1 MNTKIIKLLIIAFV
15 GCIQLSFSQKQ
26 TPNQSTKAPKIPLD
40 SATKLITYQ
49 EIVKSKFT
57 KTQLYR
63 RAIEWVSANFVNSQE
78 ATNIRD
84 ENNGILEGKYRFKI
98 YNFDKAGNKI
108 ASGVVEYSFKIEIK
122 DNKYRY
128 TFTKYNIK
136 ANSYTPI
143 EKWFD
148 KNAKSYSPLY
158 ETYLA
163 QVDEYTRDLIAKLK
177 KLMEKPEEQKK
188 DNF

>member
-1 MNTKIIKLLIIAFV
+1 MRTKIITLAIIAFI

-26 TPNQSTKAPKIPLD
+26 TANAQAPKIPID
-40 SATKLITYQ
+40 SATNLITYK
-49 EIVKSKFT
+49 EIVKSSFN
-57 KTQLYR
+57 KTLLYR
-63 RAIEWVSANFVNSQE
+63 HTIEWISACFVNSQE
-78 ATNIRD
+78 ATTTRD
-84 ENNGILEGKYRFKI
+84 EANGIIEGKYRFKI
-98 YNFDKAGNKI
+98 YNYDKAGNKSE
-108 ASGVVEYSFKIEIK
+108 SGIIQYSFKIEIK

-136 ANSYTPI
+136 ANSYTPV

-148 KNAKSYSPLY
+148 KNAQSYSPLY
-158 ETYLA
+158 ESYLT
-163 QVDEYTRDLIAKLK
+163 QIDVYTRDIIAKLK